1 MASIQANFV
10 LSNGVGVTLPPGMDS
25 RILSRDGLVERRYLN
40 NTGVMKILF
49 SVATTIGW
57 SLVCLGKRHISTPQ
71 Q

>member
-49 SVATTIGW
+49 LVATKRGW
-57 SLVCLGKRHISTPQ
+57 SLVCMGIRHIITPNL
-71 Q
+71 